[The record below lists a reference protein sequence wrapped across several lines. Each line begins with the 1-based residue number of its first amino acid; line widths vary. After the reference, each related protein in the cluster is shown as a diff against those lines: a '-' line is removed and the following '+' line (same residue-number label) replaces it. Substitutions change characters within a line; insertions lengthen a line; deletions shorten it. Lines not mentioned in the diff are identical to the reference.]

1 MEDAYTIDRKR
12 TQQHFTDLEAM
23 VSERTQLRD
32 QGKSTG
38 RVDYRIKGILESLK
52 NDMKSAMKARDKMRL
67 GTIRMLLSAVKNE
80 EIQKKRDLDESEE
93 LALLTRQAKQRRES
107 IEAFS
112 AGGRAELAERE
123 RAELAIIKAYLPPE
137 LTEAEVQTMIR
148 RWL

>member
-1 MEDAYTIDRKR
+1 
-12 TQQHFTDLEAM
+12 
-23 VSERTQLRD
+23 
-32 QGKSTG
+32 
-38 RVDYRIKGILESLK
+38 
-52 NDMKSAMKARDKMRL
+52 MKSAMKARDKMRL

-137 LTEAEVQTMIR
+137 LTEAEVQTMVQSVIDTLGATSKGDMGQVMR
-148 RWL
+148 AVMPKTRGRFDGKAVKDIVMRLLS